1 MINCLAPSNVGKTG
15 FLYTFSGPDDGP
27 LSNKLRILINQCEAR
42 LYPLPRNSND
52 LLSKL
57 IKVQKENDDAHRIL
71 SSSVKNLEDFSKELS
86 SMENNTG
93 TSRFNRIKGKLIFIS
108 NVLETLT
115 KFKNSQNFME
125 GKFWL
130 PESGQSYV
138 EDALYILSQRKDLGG
153 FRVVPETLKKSSKP
167 PTKFKKNEL
176 LHQYQK
182 IVDTYGIPRY
192 KEINPAV
199 ITSVSFPFLFGLMFG
214 DIAHGF
220 ILFLFGLFVFLKGRS
235 IADSLR
241 IEHLEMRSLGV
252 LLFMMGFFAV
262 YAGLV
267 YNDFL
272 ALPVTIANSC
282 YKIQNDKYGIPLF
295 FFSNNSFDIS

>member
-1 MINCLAPSNVGKTG
+1 M
-15 FLYTFSGPDDGP
+15 
-27 LSNKLRILINQCEAR
+27 
-42 LYPLPRNSND
+42 
-52 LLSKL
+52 
-57 IKVQKENDDAHRIL
+57 IKVQKENDDCHRIL
-71 SSSVKNLEDFSKELS
+71 SSSIKNLEDFTKELS
-86 SMENNTG
+86 YEENNTG
-93 TSRFNRIKGKLIFIS
+93 TTRFNRIKGKLIFIS
-108 NVLETLT
+108 DVLETLT
-115 KFKNSQNFME
+115 KFKNSHNFME

-153 FRVVPETLKKSSKP
+153 FRVVPENITNKCKP
-167 PTKFKKNEL
+167 PTKFKENEL

-182 IVDTYGIPRY
+182 IVNTYGIPRY

-220 ILFLFGLFVFLKGRS
+220 ILLLFGLFVFSKGRTL
-235 IADSLR
+235 ADSLR

-252 LLFMMGFFAV
+252 LLLMMGFFAV

-272 ALPVTIANSC
+272 ALPVTMVDSC
-282 YKIQNDKYGIPLF
+282 YKLEHDQYGSVLL
-295 FFSNNSFDIS
+295 

>member
-1 MINCLAPSNVGKTG
+1 LN
-15 FLYTFSGPDDGP
+15 
-27 LSNKLRILINQCEAR
+27 ILINQCEAR
-42 LYPLPRNSND
+42 VYPLPRDAND
-52 LLSKL
+52 LMSKL
-57 IKVQKENDDAHRIL
+57 IKVQKENDDSQRIL
-71 SSSVKNLEDFSKELS
+71 SSSIKNLDEFARELS
-86 SMENNTG
+86 FVENNTN
-93 TSRFNRIKGKLIFIS
+93 TSRFNRIKGKLIFIA

-115 KFKNSQNFME
+115 KFRNSHNFME

-130 PESGQSYV
+130 PESGHSYV

-153 FRVVPETLKKSSKP
+153 FRVVPENITKSSKP
-167 PTKFKKNEL
+167 PTKFKENEL

-182 IVDTYGIPRY
+182 IVNTYGIPRY

-220 ILFLFGLFVFLKGRS
+220 ILFLFGIFVFTKGRS
-235 IADSLR
+235 LADSMR

-252 LLFMMGFFAV
+252 LLLMMGFFAV

-282 YKIQNDKYGIPLF
+282 YKIHNNQYGMWFTLVN
-295 FFSNNSFDIS
+295 FS